1 MADSKTEQ
9 PVDKKTGEELVAL
22 GKISGVFGVK
32 GWIKVHSF
40 TDPHEAIVDYGNWL
54 ILQKGVW
61 REVEL
66 EGGSRQAKT
75 VIAKLKGVD
84 DRDDAMLLM
93 GTEIAIR
100 TGQLH
105 ALDETEYYWRD
116 LEGLEVINIEGIDLG
131 KISHMMETG
140 ANDVMV
146 VQAEQKEGVKE
157 RLIPFTVNHTVQKV
171 DLAAGVIT
179 VDWDADF

>member
-1 MADSKTEQ
+1 MADSK
-9 PVDKKTGEELVAL
+9 ELSGNTAGDDLVEL

-40 TDPHEAIVDYGNWL
+40 TDPREGIVDYPCWQ
-54 ILQKGVW
+54 ILQQGKW
-61 REVEL
+61 REIEL

-75 VIAKLKGVD
+75 VIAKIKGID
-84 DRDDAMLLM
+84 ERDEAMLLM
-93 GTEIAIR
+93 GAKIAIR
-100 TGQLH
+100 LDQLDD
-105 ALDETEYYWRD
+105 LGENEYYWRD
-116 LEGLEVINIEGIDLG
+116 LEGLQVINTEGVDLG
-131 KISHMMETG
+131 KVSQLMETG

-146 VQAEQKEGVKE
+146 VVEGDKE

-171 DLAAGVIT
+171 DQDAGIIT

>member
-1 MADSKTEQ
+1 MADSNSELPTDIKTK
-9 PVDKKTGEELVAL
+9 DDLIAL

-40 TDPHEAIVDYGNWL
+40 TDPREGIVDYPCWL
-54 ILQKGVW
+54 ILQKGKW

-66 EGGSRQAKT
+66 EDGKRQAKT
-75 VIAKLKGVD
+75 VIAKLKDID
-84 DRDDAMLLM
+84 DRDEAMLLM
-93 GTEIAIR
+93 GAEIAVR
-100 TGQLH
+100 VDQLDD
-105 ALDETEYYWRD
+105 LSENEYYWKD
-116 LEGLEVINIEGIDLG
+116 LEGLQVINVEGVEFG
-131 KISHMMETG
+131 KVDHMMETG

-146 VQAEQKEGVKE
+146 VQEDEAKGGKE
-157 RLIPFTVNHTVQKV
+157 RLVPFTLNHTVQKI